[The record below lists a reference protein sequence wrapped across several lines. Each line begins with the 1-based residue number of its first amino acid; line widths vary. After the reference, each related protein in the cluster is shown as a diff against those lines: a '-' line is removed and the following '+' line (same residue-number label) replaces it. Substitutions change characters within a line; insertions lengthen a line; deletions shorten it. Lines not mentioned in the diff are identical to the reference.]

1 VAALVPSAGIKL
13 HQTDLRAT
21 ASGIREEIMNR
32 RSVLSISVM
41 TMLGLA
47 VLPNGAI
54 SQQKSLK
61 DQLVGTW
68 TFVSST
74 TKLPDGSPVWG
85 SNPKG
90 LVIFTEN
97 GRYSSHVM
105 RTDRPK
111 FAANSRAKGTPEENK
126 AAVLGGIAS
135 FGTYTVDEAKKTFTI
150 RYEGSSYPN
159 LEGTEQ
165 TRPFTIAGDELKV
178 TNPSPSVGGPPS
190 EITYRRA
197 K

>member
-1 VAALVPSAGIKL
+1 MGRAEGPVSSSARAVGG
-13 HQTDLRAT
+13 HQTFSEQAFIAVVCARAF
-21 ASGIREEIMNR
+21 SIREEIMNR

-47 VLPNGAI
+47 VLPSGAI

-126 AAVLGGIAS
+126 AAVLVARFNQFERI
-135 FGTYTVDEAKKTFTI
+135 
-150 RYEGSSYPN
+150 
-159 LEGTEQ
+159 
-165 TRPFTIAGDELKV
+165 
-178 TNPSPSVGGPPS
+178 
-190 EITYRRA
+190 
-197 K
+197 

>member
-1 VAALVPSAGIKL
+1 
-13 HQTDLRAT
+13 
-21 ASGIREEIMNR
+21 MNR
-32 RSVLSISVM
+32 RLALSISAVM
-41 TMLGLA
+41 MLGFA
-47 VLPNGAI
+47 AIPGSAI

-74 TKLPDGSPVWG
+74 TRLPDGSPVWG

-90 LVIFTEN
+90 LTIFTEN
-97 GRYSSHVM
+97 GRYSSHIV
-105 RTDRPK
+105 RSDRPK

-135 FGTYTVDEAKKTFTI
+135 FGTYTVDEGKKTFTI
-150 RYEGSSYPN
+150 RFEGSSYPN

-165 TRPFTIAGDELKV
+165 TRPFTITGDELKV
-178 TNPSPSVGGPPS
+178 TNPAPSIGGSPS